1 MGRLKEGRGFKRM
14 TVSKFK
20 CSLAL
25 LLAVVVLVFGLSGK
39 ALAAGQ
45 FKDVT
50 NEYWANEEIAYLS
63 SLGIIGGY
71 DSTGG
76 TYFKPDTSVTRA
88 QAAKMLVIA
97 KGYNEVK
104 PSKQRYPDVPLNH
117 WAAGWIE
124 KAVQLGYFE
133 GKDSGLFDPQGHL
146 TRDQMSK
153 IVSLAFGLN
162 IDASADRP
170 IVFTDIPSSHWAAT
184 YINSLYYNGIT
195 DGTVKEYRP
204 RNYTSRAQFSV
215 FLSRAKSDRFKLE
228 VKQPVIVKGKVTA
241 SSLNVR
247 SSTTSG
253 STALGRLSKGEVVDV
268 YSINGYWAEINFNG
282 KKAYVHK
289 TYLKLVNPAGNPLKD
304 RIIVVDAGH
313 GGHDSGAVNGS
324 VYEKSIVMDVTN
336 RVYQKLEAAGAK
348 VLKTR
353 NSDSVFVPLE
363 DRVKFA
369 QDHYAELFLS
379 IHVNAAYSP
388 DAKGTETY
396 YNSTSNDNG
405 TESYYLA
412 KEIQEEMIRQL
423 NTKDRGVKDGEW
435 YVIKYQEIPAVLL
448 ELGFISNSEDL
459 SKLTSST
466 YKEKYA
472 QAIYQGILN
481 YYNKY

>member
-1 MGRLKEGRGFKRM
+1 MA
-14 TVSKFK
+14 VSKVK
-20 CSLAL
+20 CLLTL
-25 LLAVVVLVFGLSGK
+25 LLAVVVFVFGINEK
-39 ALAAGQ
+39 VFAAGQ

-50 NEYWANEEIAYLS
+50 SVYWANEEIDYLT

-71 DSTGG
+71 DTASG
-76 TYFKPDTSVTRA
+76 TYFKPDASVTRA

-97 KGYNEVK
+97 KGHNEVK
-104 PSKQRYPDVPLNH
+104 PSKQRYPDVSLNH

-133 GKDSGLFDPQGHL
+133 GKDSGLFDPQGYL

-162 IDASADRP
+162 IEASADRP
-170 IVFTDIPSSHWAAT
+170 IVFTDINSSNWAAT

-195 DGTVKEYRP
+195 DGSVKEYRP

-215 FLSRAKSDRFKLE
+215 FLSRAKSDAFKLE
-228 VKQPVIVKGKVTA
+228 VKQPVMVKGKVTA

-247 SSTTSG
+247 SSTSSG
-253 STALGRLSKGEVVDV
+253 STVLGRLTLGTVVDI
-268 YSINGYWAEINFNG
+268 YSIDGYWAEINFHG
-282 KKAYVHK
+282 RKAYVHK

-313 GGHDSGAVNGS
+313 GGYDSGAVNGS
-324 VYEKSIVMDVTN
+324 IYESNIVMDVTD
-336 RVYQKLEAAGAK
+336 RVYKKLEAAGAK

-353 NSDSVFVPLE
+353 NSKEEFLPLE

-369 QDHYAELFLS
+369 EDHYAELFLS

-412 KEIQEEMIRQL
+412 KEIQEEMVKQL
-423 NTKDRGVKDGEW
+423 NTRDRGVKDGEW

>member
-1 MGRLKEGRGFKRM
+1 MA
-14 TVSKFK
+14 VSKVK
-20 CSLAL
+20 CSLTL
-25 LLAVVVLVFGLSGK
+25 LLAVVVFVFGIGEK
-39 ALAAGQ
+39 VFAANQ

-50 NEYWANEEIAYLS
+50 NEYWAGEEIDYLS

-71 DSTGG
+71 DTSSG
-76 TYFKPDTSVTRA
+76 TYFKPGASVTRA
-88 QAAKMLVIA
+88 QAAKMLVMA

-104 PSKQRYPDVPLNH
+104 PGKQRYGDVPLNH

-124 KAVQLGYFE
+124 KAVQLGYFQ
-133 GKDSGLFDPQGHL
+133 GKNNGLFDPQGHL

-162 IDASADRP
+162 IESSADRP
-170 IVFTDIPSSHWAAT
+170 IVFTDIHSSHWAAT

-195 DGTVKEYRP
+195 DGSVKEYRP
-204 RNYTSRAQFSV
+204 RNDTSRAQFSV
-215 FLSRAKSDRFKLE
+215 FLSRAKSDAFKLE
-228 VKQPVIVKGKVTA
+228 VTEPVMVKGKVTA

-247 SSTTSG
+247 ASTSSG
-253 STALGRLSKGEVVDV
+253 STILGRVTLGSVVDV
-268 YSINGYWAEINFNG
+268 YSINGYWAEINYNG
-282 KKAYVHK
+282 RKAYVHK
-289 TYLKLVNPAGNPLKD
+289 TYLKLINPAGNPLKD

-324 VYEKSIVMDVTN
+324 IYEKSIVMDVTN
-336 RVYQKLEAAGAK
+336 RVYQKLEAAGAT

-353 NSDSVFVPLE
+353 NSDSEYLPLE

-369 QDHYAELFLS
+369 EDHYAELFLS

-388 DAKGTETY
+388 DAQGTETY

-412 KEIQEEMIRQL
+412 KEIQAQMVKQL
-423 NTKDRGVKDGEW
+423 NTRDRGVKDGEW
-435 YVIKYQEIPAVLL
+435 YVIKFQEIPAVLL

-472 QAIYQGILN
+472 EAIYQGILN